1 MSENEDNDQLEKT
14 SVVQSDTFKGR
25 LQAASDAPPVLVIL
39 VGPQGYVGKQFPITK
54 TDLVIGRSVECD
66 IFIDDKS
73 LSRSH
78 AKLALQATDVAIIDL
93 GSTNKTVVN
102 TQTLPPLAPCILKN
116 NDQIKTGN
124 IVFKFLE
131 RGQLETIAHK
141 ENFEKANKD
150 ALTGAYSKGALLEKG
165 PEAIK
170 RSEMLSEALAVVTFD
185 IDHFKKINDNFGH
198 PGGDYVLRELSKT
211 VMTRLVRA
219 NDYFA
224 RFGGEEFVLILAGST
239 IQQGMEIGERIR
251 QTIQMTKF
259 EYEGKLIPVT
269 VSVGVS
275 QKNPGEEWDSLYDRA
290 DKALYI
296 SKQSGRNRVTRAN

>member
-1 MSENEDNDQLEKT
+1 MAENDENDQLEKT

-25 LQAASDAPPVLVIL
+25 LQAANEAPPVLVIL
-39 VGPQGYVGKQFPITK
+39 VGPQGYVGKQFAITK

-73 LSRSH
+73 ISRSH
-78 AKLALQATDVAIIDL
+78 AKLVLQSTDVAIIDL

-102 TQTLPPLAPCILKN
+102 VQTLPPLAPCVLKN
-116 NDQIKTGN
+116 NDQVKTGN

-141 ENFEKANKD
+141 ENFEKSQKD
-150 ALTGAYSKGALLEKG
+150 ALTGAYSKGALIEKG

-170 RSEMLSEALAVVTFD
+170 RSEVLAEALSVVTFD
-185 IDHFKKINDNFGH
+185 IDHFKKINDGH
-198 PGGDYVLRELSKT
+198 GHACGDYVLRELSKT
-211 VMTRLVRA
+211 IMTRLVRA

-224 RFGGEEFVLILAGST
+224 RYGGEEFVLILSGST
-239 IQQGMEIGERIR
+239 IQQAMEIAERIR

-259 EYEGKLIPVT
+259 EYENKLIPVT
-269 VSVGVS
+269 VSIGVS
-275 QKNPGEEWDSLYDRA
+275 QKNPGEDWDSLYDRA
-290 DKALYI
+290 DKALYV
-296 SKQSGRNRVTRAN
+296 SKQSGRNRVSKAN